1 MRLTV
6 QDFYNT
12 FFKKSSIPSV
22 YNKVVYSQNNATFYE
37 TEEENSFEY
46 ESLVYFIKL
55 FPNYLNVKTIDA
67 SNYIIN
73 KAPQNNLDGFGIL
86 IKDEESIESY
96 MLNNFKSTTR
106 SPIKRRLKRLES
118 CFSIHHKFYYGET
131 VEQKEYD
138 KIMEALKHMLT
149 RRFAQK
155 KDINEALTK
164 WENYNKNTKAQV
176 LAKEAS
182 IYIMYAN
189 EDIIA
194 VSLNYHIKD
203 ILIGHILT
211 YDIDYSKFSLGNTMI
226 YKLLDWCIQNNYS
239 ILDMG
244 NGEME
249 YKNVWCNFKY
259 NYEYHF
265 IYKKKSINA
274 FITAHFQKL
283 KISFKNVMKSLKLV
297 DTFRKIKTS
306 VLGKNIPIVTNPVAA
321 YTVEKISKENINKQ
335 ELSKIKYAD
344 CAAFGIKKTICDFL
358 FLSKEHFNDIKI
370 YSSNS
375 NYFIVEG
382 KNNIIRVNTDN
393 R

>member
-1 MRLTV
+1 MKLTV

-12 FFKKSSIPSV
+12 FFTKNSISSV
-22 YNKVVYSQNNATFYE
+22 YNKINYSHNNDIFYQVDQK
-37 TEEENSFEY
+37 NNFKHNG
-46 ESLVYFIKL
+46 LVYFTKL
-55 FPNYLNVKTIDA
+55 FPKYLNVQTIDA
-67 SNYIIN
+67 TNYSIN
-73 KAPQNNLDGFGIL
+73 KVPQNNLDGFGIL
-86 IKDEESIESY
+86 IKDEENIESY
-96 MLNNFKSTTR
+96 MLNNFKSSTR

-131 VEQKEYD
+131 IEQREYD
-138 KIMEALKHMLT
+138 KIMNALKNMLT

-155 KDINEALTK
+155 QDINEALAK
-164 WENYNKNTKAQV
+164 WENYNKNTKSQV

-182 IYIMYAN
+182 IYTMYAN
-189 EDIIA
+189 NDIIA
-194 VSLNYHIKD
+194 VSLNYHIEGVF
-203 ILIGHILT
+203 IGHILT

-249 YKNVWCNFKY
+249 YKNVWCNFTY

-274 FITAHFQKL
+274 FIIAYFQKL
-283 KISFKNVMKSLKLV
+283 KVGFKNLMKSLKLV
-297 DTFRKIKTS
+297 DLFRSIKAS
-306 VLGKNIPIVTNPVAA
+306 LLGKNVPKISASTIYNI
-321 YTVEKISKENINKQ
+321 EKVSKENINHQ
-335 ELSKIKYAD
+335 ELRKVTYAESKT
-344 CAAFGIKKTICDFL
+344 FGIKKTICDFL
-358 FLSKEHFNDIKI
+358 FLSKEHINDIEI
-370 YSSNS
+370 YSSN

-382 KNNIIRVNTDN
+382 KKNIIKVNTDN